1 MNQSP
6 TEDLFMRASFVLTA
20 AIAGV
25 FLAGNV
31 GGEVEATAVDRHA
44 IGHRAEVQR
53 IQAHFDSVL
62 SELRARDVDALT
74 LNQRTERAKL
84 IGVLVAY
91 RDRGVFPHNRDFAE
105 AIPYFIDRPTGTLC
119 AVAHLLEST
128 GRRDIVDAVAAMDNN
143 VWVNDLADN
152 REFERWLDRNGLTL
166 AEAARIQVPYVG
178 DGVGPEPQVSALYS
192 RRTSTAVVGGT
203 AAVSLWNA
211 FANRNG
217 QQGIASLAGIAT
229 GAVAAGYGGA
239 VMASGDAPRSIGALS
254 IAAGGVSAFLATR
267 GFLRQRHLAADAK
280 KAQLASRTTVTPF
293 VPLDGQRGAGLSV
306 SIKF

>member
-1 MNQSP
+1 
-6 TEDLFMRASFVLTA
+6 MRVSLVLA
-20 AIAGV
+20 AAMAGV
-25 FLAGNV
+25 MLAGRT
-31 GGEVEATAVDRHA
+31 GGEVEATSVHQHAV
-44 IGHRAEVQR
+44 GHREEVRR

-62 SELRARDVDALT
+62 SELHTRDVSELT
-74 LNQRTERAKL
+74 ANQRSERAKV
-84 IGVLVAY
+84 IGVLAVY
-91 RDRGVFPHNRDFAE
+91 RDRGVFPHNRDFAGQ
-105 AIPYFIDRPTGTLC
+105 AMPYFIDRPTGTLC

-143 VWVNDLADN
+143 VWVNDLAGN
-152 REFERWLDRNGLTL
+152 REFERWLDQNGLTL

-178 DGVGPEPQVSALYS
+178 DGIVPEPQVSALYAS
-192 RRTSTAVVGGT
+192 RTSSAVVGAT

-217 QQGIASLAGIAT
+217 QQGIASLAGIAA

-239 VMASGDAPRSIGALS
+239 VMATGDAPRGIGALS
-254 IAAGGVSAFLATR
+254 IATGGVSAFLATR
-267 GFLRQRHLAADAK
+267 GFLRQRHLAAEAK
-280 KAQLASRTTVTPF
+280 KAQLAARTTVTPI

>member
-1 MNQSP
+1 
-6 TEDLFMRASFVLTA
+6 MRTSLVLSA

-25 FLAGNV
+25 LLAGKV
-31 GGEVEATAVDRHA
+31 GGNAEVTAVDRHA
-44 IGHRAEVQR
+44 IGHGAEVQR

-62 SELRARDVDALT
+62 SELRTRDVDGLT
-74 LNQRTERAKL
+74 ENQLSARSKL
-84 IGVLVAY
+84 IGVLAAY
-91 RDRGVFPHNRDFAE
+91 RARGVFPHNRDFAGQ

-143 VWVNDLADN
+143 VWVNDLAGN
-152 REFERWLDRNGLTL
+152 REFERWLDQHGLTL

-178 DGVGPEPQVSALYS
+178 DGIVPEPQVSALYS
-192 RRTSTAVVGGT
+192 PRTSSAVVGAT

-217 QQGIASLAGIAT
+217 QQGIASFAGIAA
-229 GAVAAGYGGA
+229 GLAAAGYGGA
-239 VMASGDAPRSIGALS
+239 VLSTGDASRGVGAMS

-267 GFLRQRHLAADAK
+267 GFLRQRHLAAEAK
-280 KAQLASRTTVTPF
+280 KAQLAARTTVTPL

>member
-1 MNQSP
+1 
-6 TEDLFMRASFVLTA
+6 MRASLVLSA

-25 FLAGNV
+25 FLAGKV
-31 GGEVEATAVDRHA
+31 GREVEATAVDRHV

-74 LNQRTERAKL
+74 VNQRKERAKL
-84 IGVLVAY
+84 ITVLVAY
-91 RDRGVFPHNRDFAE
+91 RDRGVFPHNREFTE

-128 GRRDIVDAVAAMDNN
+128 GRRDIVDAVAAKDNN
-143 VWVNDLADN
+143 VWVSDLAGN
-152 REFERWLDRNGLTL
+152 RQFESWLEQQGLTL

-178 DGVGPEPQVSALYS
+178 DGIVPEAVNS
-192 RRTSTAVVGGT
+192 RGASFAVFGATAG
-203 AAVSLWNA
+203 VSLWNA

-217 QQGIASLAGIAT
+217 QQGIATLAGLAA
-229 GAVAAGYGGA
+229 GAVAAVYGGA
-239 VMASGDAPRSIGALS
+239 LLTSADAPPGMGALA
-254 IAAGGVSAFLATR
+254 IVTGGVSTFLATR
-267 GFLRQRHLAADAK
+267 GFLRHRQLAAAAK
-280 KAQLASRTTVTPF
+280 KAQLAARTTVTPI

>member
-1 MNQSP
+1 
-6 TEDLFMRASFVLTA
+6 MRASLVLSA

-25 FLAGNV
+25 FLAGKLAGV
-31 GGEVEATAVDRHA
+31 AEVTAVDRHA
-44 IGHRAEVQR
+44 VGHGFEVRR

-62 SELRARDVDALT
+62 SELRARDVAALT
-74 LNQRTERAKL
+74 ANQLAERSRV

-91 RDRGVFPHNRDFAE
+91 RDRGVFPHNRDFAGQ

-128 GRRDIVDAVAAMDNN
+128 GRRDIVDAVATMDNN
-143 VWVNDLADN
+143 VWVSDLAGN
-152 REFERWLDRNGLTL
+152 REFEGWLDQHGLTL
-166 AEAARIQVPYVG
+166 SEAARIQVPYVG
-178 DGVGPEPQVSALYS
+178 DGVVPEPQVSALYS
-192 RRTSTAVVGGT
+192 RGTSTAVVGAT
-203 AAVSLWNA
+203 AAVSAWNA

-217 QQGIASLAGIAT
+217 QQGIASLAGIAA

-239 VMASGDAPRSIGALS
+239 VIASGDAPRGIGAMS

-267 GFLRQRHLAADAK
+267 GFLRQRHLAAEAK
-280 KAQLASRTTVTPF
+280 KAQLASRTTVTPI
-293 VPLDGQRGAGLSV
+293 VPLDGQRGAGLSI